1 MFSRRSNLSGD
12 NHKIKNASRHFTSKR
27 SDANFRQPGYHG
39 LDGCRPMA
47 LRRHLSV
54 TLPFRIAELSQHKLY
69 YGINKFVKLKNLER
83 QLDQVLQSI
92 TYIGRLKKNISFFSI
107 QPITY

>member
-1 MFSRRSNLSGD
+1 
-12 NHKIKNASRHFTSKR
+12 
-27 SDANFRQPGYHG
+27 
-39 LDGCRPMA
+39 MA

-69 YGINKFVKLKNLER
+69 YGINNFVKLKNLER
-83 QLDQVLQSI
+83 ELDQVLQSI
-92 TYIGRLKKNISFFSI
+92 TYIGRLTNNISFFLI